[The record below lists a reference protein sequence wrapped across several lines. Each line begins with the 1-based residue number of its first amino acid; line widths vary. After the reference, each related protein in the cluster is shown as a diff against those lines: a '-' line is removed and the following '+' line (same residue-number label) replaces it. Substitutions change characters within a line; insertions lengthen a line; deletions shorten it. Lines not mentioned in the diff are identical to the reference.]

1 MDISEFGVW
10 LIILIPL
17 GSFVVNGLVVRP
29 FLPQY
34 ERLAGWLTILSL
46 AVAFGL
52 SILAYTTVNSA
63 HGPVDFGTHDWLSVP
78 GLTLSIGILLDPLT
92 AIMLIVVSGV
102 SLMVQIYS
110 QGYMKGDPSYIRYYA
125 FMSLFTA
132 SMLGLVTARNI
143 IQLYVFW
150 ELVGV
155 SSYLLIGF
163 WFTKPSAAAAA
174 KKAFLVTRLGD
185 FGFLIA
191 ILALFAQG
199 NDLLDIPTMYAQVG
213 MIGTTAVSLI
223 ALGVFAG
230 AVGKSAQFPLHTWLP
245 DAMEGPTP
253 VSALIHSAT
262 MVTAGVF
269 LVARMFPLFEAA
281 DNTMEAVALI
291 GAFTAVFA
299 ATMGLVAHDIKRVL
313 AYSTVSQLG
322 YMMLILGLG
331 GYVAAIFHL
340 FTHAFF
346 KALLFLGSGS
356 VNHATGT
363 FDMRYMGGLRQV
375 MPWTFTL
382 MVIGSLSLAGI
393 FPLAG
398 FWSKDEILAHA
409 AEVDSN
415 IGWIALAAG
424 GVAAFMTA
432 FYMFRVLW
440 LTFGGEYRG
449 GWEAEAEAIA
459 AKAEEDARVL
469 EARAAEIRAESND
482 PDAEAE
488 ATGLEQEAARVREEE
503 GKAPEVHGHPHLGE
517 SPWVMLAPMLVLAVL
532 AVGAGFLANPPV
544 DIGVS
549 DKHEFGH
556 FATGNEIVF
565 IDDLTDEHEVEEAV
579 EHAGASPEFNW
590 NVAILSSAVALI
602 GIYLAYLMYGA
613 RKVSPESMASR
624 ARPIYTLLYRKYFMD
639 ELYEDW
645 LVRRFFYGGVVRAT
659 DWFDR
664 TVVDAANVK
673 LGVWTGRVGRGLG
686 QVQNGQTQVAG
697 LAVSVGVVASIAAFL
712 VWGS

>member
-1 MDISEFGVW
+1 MQISEFAVW
-10 LIILIPL
+10 LIVLLPL
-17 GSFVVNGLVVRP
+17 GSFVVNGIVIRP
-29 FLPQY
+29 FFPRN
-34 ERLAGWLTILSL
+34 ERVAGWLTILSL

-52 SILAYTTVNSA
+52 SIWAFTSVNSA
-63 HGPVDFGTHDWLSVP
+63 HGPIEFGTHEWMSVS

-92 AIMLIVVSGV
+92 SIMLVVVSGV
-102 SLMVQIYS
+102 SLMVQVYS
-110 QGYMKGDPSYIRYYA
+110 QSYMKGDPSYIRFYA
-125 FMSLFTA
+125 YMSLFTA
-132 SMLGLVTARNI
+132 SMLGLVMARNI
-143 IQLYVFW
+143 IQLFVFW

-191 ILALFAQG
+191 ILALFSQG
-199 NDLLDIPTMYAQVG
+199 NEMLDIPTLYALVG
-213 MIGTTAVSLI
+213 TIGTTTVSLI
-223 ALGVFAG
+223 ALGIFAG

-269 LVARMFPLFEAA
+269 LVARFFPVFEAA
-281 DNTMEAVALI
+281 DYTMEFVALI

-299 ATMGLVAHDIKRVL
+299 ASMGLVAHDIKRVL
-313 AYSTVSQLG
+313 AYSTISQLG

-356 VNHATGT
+356 VSHATGT
-363 FDMRYMGGLRQV
+363 FDMRYMGGLRKV

-409 AEVDSN
+409 TEVN
-415 IGWIALAAG
+415 LTIGWIAFSAG
-424 GVAAFMTA
+424 VVAAFMTA
-432 FYMFRVLW
+432 FYMFRVIW
-440 LTFGGEYRG
+440 MTFGGEYRG
-449 GWEAEAEAIA
+449 GAEAEAA
-459 AKAEEDARVL
+459 A
-469 EARAAEIRAESND
+469 IRAEGGE
-482 PDAEAE
+482 P
-488 ATGLEQEAARVREEE
+488 
-503 GKAPEVHGHPHLGE
+503 PEVNGQPHLGE
-517 SPWVMLAPMLVLAVL
+517 SPWMMLAPMLVLAVL

-544 DIGVS
+544 DLGVI

-556 FATGNEIVF
+556 FITENEAVF
-565 IDDLTDEHEVEEAV
+565 IDEHAVEEA
-579 EHAGASPEFNW
+579 GAAPTFNW
-590 NVAILSSAVALI
+590 NVALLSLTVAGA
-602 GIYLAYLMYGA
+602 GIFLAYLMYGSK
-613 RKVSPESMASR
+613 KVSAEGMATR

-639 ELYEDW
+639 ELYEQW
-645 LVRRFFYGGVVRAT
+645 IVRRIFYGGIVRAS

-664 TVVDAANVK
+664 SLIDAANVK

-686 QVQNGQTQVAG
+686 QVQNGQMQVAG
-697 LAVSVGVVASIAAFL
+697 LAISVGVVASIAAFL
-712 VWGS
+712 VWGG

>member
-1 MDISEFGVW
+1 MNISEFAVW
-10 LIILIPL
+10 LIVLIPL
-17 GSFVVNGLVVRP
+17 GSFLVNGLVIRP
-29 FLPQY
+29 FLPRY
-34 ERLAGWLTILSL
+34 VRLAGWVTILSL
-46 AVAFGL
+46 AIAFGL
-52 SILAYTTVNSA
+52 SIMAYMTVNDA
-63 HGPVDFGTHDWLSVP
+63 HGMVDFGTHEWLSVA

-110 QGYMKGDPSYIRYYA
+110 QGYMKGDSSYIRYYA

-143 IQLYVFW
+143 IQLFVFW

-191 ILALFAQG
+191 LLGLFAQG
-199 NDLLDIPTMYAQVG
+199 NDLLDIPTMYAMVG
-213 MIGTTAVSLI
+213 TIGTTAVSLI
-223 ALGVFAG
+223 ALGIFAG

-269 LVARMFPLFEAA
+269 LVARMFPLFDAS
-281 DNTMEAVALI
+281 NYMMEVVALI

-299 ATMGLVAHDIKRVL
+299 ASMGLVAHDIKRVL

-363 FDMRYMGGLRQV
+363 FDMRYMGGLRKV

-398 FWSKDEILAHA
+398 FWSKDEILTHA

-415 IGWIALAAG
+415 IGWIALGAG
-424 GVAAFMTA
+424 VVAAFMTA
-432 FYMFRVLW
+432 FYMFRVIW
-440 LTFGGEYRG
+440 MTFGGTYRG
-449 GWEAEAEAIA
+449 G
-459 AKAEEDARVL
+459 AKAE
-469 EARAAEIRAESND
+469 AAAIMADGGE
-482 PDAEAE
+482 
-488 ATGLEQEAARVREEE
+488 
-503 GKAPEVHGHPHLGE
+503 APEVHGHPHLGE
-517 SPWVMLAPMLVLAVL
+517 SPWVMLAPMLILAVL
-532 AVGAGFLANPPV
+532 AIGAGFFANPPI
-544 DIGVS
+544 DIGIT

-556 FATGNEIVF
+556 FVTGNKSVF
-565 IDDLTDEHEVEEAV
+565 INDLGDGHAVEEAV
-579 EHAGASPEFNW
+579 KHAGESPEFNW
-590 NVAILSSAVALI
+590 NVAILSSTVALL
-602 GIYLAYLMYGA
+602 GIYLAYLMYGSN
-613 RKVSPESMASR
+613 KVSPESMANR
-624 ARPIYTLLYRKYFMD
+624 TRPVYTLLYRKYFMD
-639 ELYEDW
+639 ELYEQW
-645 LVRRFFYGGVVRAT
+645 IVQRFFYGGVVRAT

-664 TVVDAANVK
+664 TVVDAANVQ
-673 LGVWTGRVGRGLG
+673 LGIWTSRVGRGLG

-697 LAVSVGVVASIAAFL
+697 LAISVGVVASIAAFL

>member
-1 MDISEFGVW
+1 MNISEIGVW
-10 LIILIPL
+10 LIVLVPL
-17 GSFVVNGLVVRP
+17 ASFVVNGLVIRP

-34 ERLAGWLTILSL
+34 ERLAGWLTILAL
-46 AVAFGL
+46 AVSFGL
-52 SILAYTTVNSA
+52 SIMAYATVNSE
-63 HGPVDFGTHDWLSVP
+63 HGMVDFGTHDWLSVN

-110 QGYMKGDPSYIRYYA
+110 QGYMKGDQSYIRYYA
-125 FMSLFTA
+125 YMSLFTA

-143 IQLYVFW
+143 IQVYVFW
-150 ELVGV
+150 ELVGT

-174 KKAFLVTRLGD
+174 KKAFIVTRFGD

-199 NDLLDIPTMYAQVG
+199 NEFLDIPYMYANVG
-213 MIGTTAVSLI
+213 LIGTTAVSLI
-223 ALGVFAG
+223 ALGFFAG

-269 LVARMFPLFEAA
+269 LVARVFPLYLASEV
-281 DNTMEAVALI
+281 TMEVVALV
-291 GAFTAVFA
+291 GAFTAIFA
-299 ATMGLVAHDIKRVL
+299 ASMGLVAHDIKRVL

-331 GYVAAIFHL
+331 GWVAAIFHL

-363 FDMRYMGGLRQV
+363 FDMRYMGGLRKV

-398 FWSKDEILAHA
+398 FWSKDEILAHTL
-409 AEVDSN
+409 EVDSV
-415 IGWIALAAG
+415 IGWIALTAG
-424 GVAAFMTA
+424 VIAAFMTA
-432 FYMFRVLW
+432 FYMFRVIW
-440 LTFGGEYRG
+440 MTFGGEYRG
-449 GWEAEAEAIA
+449 GAEAEAVAVTA
-459 AKAEEDARVL
+459 AGGE
-469 EARAAEIRAESND
+469 
-482 PDAEAE
+482 
-488 ATGLEQEAARVREEE
+488 
-503 GKAPEVHGHPHLGE
+503 APEVHGHPHLGE
-517 SPWVMLAPMLVLAVL
+517 SPWVMIAPMLVLGVL
-532 AVGAGFLANPPV
+532 AIGAGFLANPPV
-544 DIGVS
+544 DIGVT

-556 FATGNEIVF
+556 FVTTNANVF
-565 IDDLTDEHEVEEAV
+565 VENVDDEHAVEEALK
-579 EHAGASPEFNW
+579 HAGESPKFNW
-590 NVAILSSAVALI
+590 SVAIVSSAVAFI
-602 GIYLAYLMYGA
+602 GIFLAYLMYGA
-613 RKVSPESMASR
+613 RKVSPESLADR
-624 ARPIYTLLYRKYFMD
+624 TRPIYTLMYRKYFMD
-639 ELYEDW
+639 ELYEGW
-645 LVRRFFYGGVVRAT
+645 IVKRLFYGVVVTAS

-664 TVVDAANVK
+664 NVIDAVNVK
-673 LGVWTGRVGRGLG
+673 FGIWTARVGKGLALA
-686 QVQNGQTQVAG
+686 QNGQTQMAG
-697 LAVSVGVVASIAAFL
+697 LAISLGVVASIAAFL
-712 VWGS
+712 VWGT

>member
-1 MDISEFGVW
+1 MNISEFGVW
-10 LIILIPL
+10 SIVLIPL
-17 GSFVVNGLVVRP
+17 GAFLVNGLVVRP
-29 FLPQY
+29 FLPGY
-34 ERLAGWLTILSL
+34 ERLAGWVTILSL

-52 SILAYTTVNSA
+52 SIMAYMTVNDA
-63 HGPVDFGTHDWLSVP
+63 HGMVDFGTHEWLSVS
-78 GLTLSIGILLDPLT
+78 GLTLSVGILLDPLT

-143 IQLYVFW
+143 IQLFVFW

-191 ILALFAQG
+191 LLALFAQG
-199 NDLLDIPTMYAQVG
+199 NDFLDIPTMYAMVG
-213 MIGTTAVSLI
+213 TIGTTVASLI
-223 ALGVFAG
+223 ALGIFAG

-269 LVARMFPLFEAA
+269 LVARMFPLFDASPHMM
-281 DNTMEAVALI
+281 NVVALI

-299 ATMGLVAHDIKRVL
+299 ASMGLVAHDIKRVL

-363 FDMRYMGGLRQV
+363 FDMRYMGGLRKV

-409 AEVDSN
+409 FEVDSY
-415 IGWIALAAG
+415 IGWIALGAG
-424 GVAAFMTA
+424 VVAAFMTA
-432 FYMFRVLW
+432 FYMFRVIW
-440 LTFGGEYRG
+440 MTFGGTYRG
-449 GWEAEAEAIA
+449 GAEAEAA
-459 AKAEEDARVL
+459 AILADGGE
-469 EARAAEIRAESND
+469 
-482 PDAEAE
+482 
-488 ATGLEQEAARVREEE
+488 
-503 GKAPEVHGHPHLGE
+503 APEVHGHPHLGE
-517 SPWVMLAPMLVLAVL
+517 SPWVMLAPMLILAVL
-532 AVGAGFLANPPV
+532 AIGAGFFANPPV

-556 FATGNEIVF
+556 FVTGNENVF
-565 IDDLTDEHEVEEAV
+565 ISDIGDDHAVEAAV

-590 NVAILSSAVALI
+590 NVAILSSAVALL
-602 GIYLAYLMYGA
+602 GIYLAYLMYGSK
-613 RKVSPESMASR
+613 KVSPESMANQT
-624 ARPIYTLLYRKYFMD
+624 RPVYTLLYRKYFMD
-639 ELYEDW
+639 ELYEQW
-645 LVRRFFYGGVVRAT
+645 IVQRFFYGGVVRAT

-664 TVVDAANVK
+664 SIIDAANVQ
-673 LGVWTGRVGRGLG
+673 LGIWTSRVGRGLG

-697 LAVSVGVVASIAAFL
+697 LAISVGVVASIAAFL

>member
-1 MDISEFGVW
+1 MNISEFGVW
-10 LIILIPL
+10 LIVLVPL
-17 GSFVVNGLVVRP
+17 ASFVVNGLVIRP

-34 ERLAGWLTILSL
+34 ERLAGWLTILAL
-46 AVAFGL
+46 AVSFGL
-52 SILAYTTVNSA
+52 SIMAYATVNSE
-63 HGPVDFGTHDWLSVP
+63 HGMVDFGTHDWLSVN

-110 QGYMKGDPSYIRYYA
+110 QGYMKGDQSYIRYYA
-125 FMSLFTA
+125 YMSLFTA

-143 IQLYVFW
+143 IQVYVFW
-150 ELVGV
+150 ELVGT

-174 KKAFLVTRLGD
+174 KKAFIVTRFGD

-199 NDLLDIPTMYAQVG
+199 NEFLDIPYMYANVG
-213 MIGTTAVSLI
+213 LIGTTAVSLI
-223 ALGVFAG
+223 ALGFFAG

-269 LVARMFPLFEAA
+269 LVARVFPLYLASEV
-281 DNTMEAVALI
+281 TMEVVALV
-291 GAFTAVFA
+291 GAFTAIFA
-299 ATMGLVAHDIKRVL
+299 ASMGLVAHDIKRVL

-331 GYVAAIFHL
+331 GWVAAIFHL

-363 FDMRYMGGLRQV
+363 FDMRYMGGLRKV

-398 FWSKDEILAHA
+398 FWSKDEILAHTL
-409 AEVDSN
+409 EVDSV
-415 IGWIALAAG
+415 IGWIALTAG
-424 GVAAFMTA
+424 VIAAFMTA
-432 FYMFRVLW
+432 FYMFRVIW
-440 LTFGGEYRG
+440 MTFGGEYRG
-449 GWEAEAEAIA
+449 GAEAEAVAVTA
-459 AKAEEDARVL
+459 AGGE
-469 EARAAEIRAESND
+469 
-482 PDAEAE
+482 
-488 ATGLEQEAARVREEE
+488 
-503 GKAPEVHGHPHLGE
+503 APEVHGHPHLGE
-517 SPWVMLAPMLVLAVL
+517 SPWVMIAPMLVLGVL
-532 AVGAGFLANPPV
+532 AIGAGFLANPPV
-544 DIGVS
+544 DIGVT

-556 FATGNEIVF
+556 FVTTNANVF
-565 IDDLTDEHEVEEAV
+565 VENVDDEHAVEEALK
-579 EHAGASPEFNW
+579 HAGESPKFNW
-590 NVAILSSAVALI
+590 SVAIVSSAVAFI
-602 GIYLAYLMYGA
+602 GIFLAYLMYGA
-613 RKVSPESMASR
+613 RKVSPESLADR
-624 ARPIYTLLYRKYFMD
+624 TRPIYTLMYRKYFMD
-639 ELYEDW
+639 ELYEGW
-645 LVRRFFYGGVVRAT
+645 IVKRLFYGVMVTAS

-664 TVVDAANVK
+664 NVIDAVNVK
-673 LGVWTGRVGRGLG
+673 FGIWTARVGKGLALA
-686 QVQNGQTQVAG
+686 QNGQTQMAG
-697 LAVSVGVVASIAAFL
+697 LAISLGVVASIAAFL
-712 VWGS
+712 VWGT

>member
-1 MDISEFGVW
+1 MNISEFGVW
-10 LIILIPL
+10 LIVLVPL
-17 GSFVVNGLVVRP
+17 ASFVVNGLVIRP

-34 ERLAGWLTILSL
+34 ERLAGWLTILAL
-46 AVAFGL
+46 AVSFGL
-52 SILAYTTVNSA
+52 SIMAYATVNSE
-63 HGPVDFGTHDWLSVP
+63 HGMVDFGTHDWLSVN

-110 QGYMKGDPSYIRYYA
+110 QGYMKGDQSYIRYYA
-125 FMSLFTA
+125 YMSLFTA

-143 IQLYVFW
+143 IQVYVFW
-150 ELVGV
+150 ELVGT

-174 KKAFLVTRLGD
+174 KKAFIVTRFGD

-199 NDLLDIPTMYAQVG
+199 NEFLDIPYMYANVG
-213 MIGTTAVSLI
+213 LIGTTAVSLI
-223 ALGVFAG
+223 ALGFFAG

-269 LVARMFPLFEAA
+269 LVARVFPLYLASEV
-281 DNTMEAVALI
+281 TMEVGALV
-291 GAFTAVFA
+291 GAFTAIFA
-299 ATMGLVAHDIKRVL
+299 ASMGLVAHDIKRVL

-331 GYVAAIFHL
+331 GWVAAIFHL

-363 FDMRYMGGLRQV
+363 FDMRYMGGLRKV

-398 FWSKDEILAHA
+398 FWSKDEILAHTL
-409 AEVDSN
+409 EVDSV
-415 IGWIALAAG
+415 IGWIALTAG
-424 GVAAFMTA
+424 VIAAFMTA
-432 FYMFRVLW
+432 FYMFRVIW
-440 LTFGGEYRG
+440 MTFGGEYRG
-449 GWEAEAEAIA
+449 GAEAEAVAVTA
-459 AKAEEDARVL
+459 AGGE
-469 EARAAEIRAESND
+469 
-482 PDAEAE
+482 
-488 ATGLEQEAARVREEE
+488 
-503 GKAPEVHGHPHLGE
+503 APEVHGHPHLGE
-517 SPWVMLAPMLVLAVL
+517 SPWVMIAPMLVLGVL
-532 AVGAGFLANPPV
+532 AIGAGFLANPPV
-544 DIGVS
+544 DIGVT

-556 FATGNEIVF
+556 FVTTNANVF
-565 IDDLTDEHEVEEAV
+565 VENVDDEHAVEEALK
-579 EHAGASPEFNW
+579 HAGESPKFNW
-590 NVAILSSAVALI
+590 SVAIVSSAVAFI
-602 GIYLAYLMYGA
+602 GIFLAYLMYGA
-613 RKVSPESMASR
+613 RKVSPESLADR
-624 ARPIYTLLYRKYFMD
+624 TRPIYTLMYRKYFMD
-639 ELYEDW
+639 ELYEGW
-645 LVRRFFYGGVVRAT
+645 IVKRLFYGVMVTAS

-664 TVVDAANVK
+664 NVIDAVNVK
-673 LGVWTGRVGRGLG
+673 FGIWTARVGKGLALA
-686 QVQNGQTQVAG
+686 QNGQTQMAG
-697 LAVSVGVVASIAAFL
+697 LAISLGVVASIAAFL
-712 VWGS
+712 VWGT

>member
-1 MDISEFGVW
+1 M
-10 LIILIPL
+10 
-17 GSFVVNGLVVRP
+17 
-29 FLPQY
+29 
-34 ERLAGWLTILSL
+34 TILAL
-46 AVAFGL
+46 AVSFGL
-52 SILAYTTVNSA
+52 SIMAYATVNSE
-63 HGPVDFGTHDWLSVP
+63 HGMVDFGTHDWLSVN

-110 QGYMKGDPSYIRYYA
+110 QGYMKGDQSYIRYYA
-125 FMSLFTA
+125 YMSLFTA

-143 IQLYVFW
+143 IQVYVFW
-150 ELVGV
+150 ELVGT

-174 KKAFLVTRLGD
+174 KKAFIVTRFGD

-199 NDLLDIPTMYAQVG
+199 NEFLDIPYMYANVG
-213 MIGTTAVSLI
+213 LIGTTAVSLI
-223 ALGVFAG
+223 ALGFFAG

-269 LVARMFPLFEAA
+269 LVARVFPLYLASEV
-281 DNTMEAVALI
+281 TMEVVALV
-291 GAFTAVFA
+291 GAFTAIFA
-299 ATMGLVAHDIKRVL
+299 ASMGLVAHDIKRVL

-331 GYVAAIFHL
+331 GWVAAIFHL

-363 FDMRYMGGLRQV
+363 FDMRYMGGLRKV

-398 FWSKDEILAHA
+398 FWSKDEILAHTL
-409 AEVDSN
+409 EVDSV
-415 IGWIALAAG
+415 IGWIALTAG
-424 GVAAFMTA
+424 VIAAFMTA
-432 FYMFRVLW
+432 FYMFRVIW
-440 LTFGGEYRG
+440 MTFGGEYRG
-449 GWEAEAEAIA
+449 GAEAEAVAVTA
-459 AKAEEDARVL
+459 AGGE
-469 EARAAEIRAESND
+469 
-482 PDAEAE
+482 
-488 ATGLEQEAARVREEE
+488 
-503 GKAPEVHGHPHLGE
+503 APEVHGHPHLGE
-517 SPWVMLAPMLVLAVL
+517 SPWVMIAPMLVLGVL
-532 AVGAGFLANPPV
+532 AIGAGFLANPPV
-544 DIGVS
+544 DIGVT

-556 FATGNEIVF
+556 FVTTNANVF
-565 IDDLTDEHEVEEAV
+565 VENVDDEHAVEEALK
-579 EHAGASPEFNW
+579 HAGESPKFNW
-590 NVAILSSAVALI
+590 SVAIVSSAVAFI
-602 GIYLAYLMYGA
+602 GIFLAYLMYGA
-613 RKVSPESMASR
+613 RKVSPESLADR
-624 ARPIYTLLYRKYFMD
+624 TRPIYTLMYRKYFMD
-639 ELYEDW
+639 ELYEGW
-645 LVRRFFYGGVVRAT
+645 IVKRLFYGVMVTAS

-664 TVVDAANVK
+664 NVIDAVNVK
-673 LGVWTGRVGRGLG
+673 FGIWTARVGKGLALA
-686 QVQNGQTQVAG
+686 QNGQTQMAG
-697 LAVSVGVVASIAAFL
+697 LAISLGVVASIAAFL
-712 VWGS
+712 VWGT

>member
-1 MDISEFGVW
+1 MNISEFGVW

-17 GSFVVNGLVVRP
+17 ASFVVNGLIVRP
-29 FLPQY
+29 FFPQY
-34 ERLAGWLTILSL
+34 ERLAGWLTIAAL
-46 AVAFGL
+46 AVSFGL
-52 SILAYTTVNSA
+52 SIMAYATVNSG
-63 HGPVDFGTHDWLSVP
+63 HGMVDFGKHELMNVP
-78 GLTLSIGILLDPLT
+78 GLVIEIGILLDPLT

-110 QGYMKGDPSYIRYYA
+110 QGYMKGDQSYIRYYA
-125 FMSLFTA
+125 YMSLFTA

-143 IQLYVFW
+143 IQVYVFW
-150 ELVGV
+150 ELVGT

-174 KKAFLVTRLGD
+174 KKAFIVTRFGD

-199 NDLLDIPTMYAQVG
+199 NEFLDIPYMYANVG

-223 ALGVFAG
+223 ALGFFAG

-269 LVARMFPLFEAA
+269 LVARFFPLYLAS
-281 DNTMEAVALI
+281 DVTMEVVALI

-299 ATMGLVAHDIKRVL
+299 ASMGLVAHDIKRVL

-331 GYVAAIFHL
+331 GWVAAIFHL

-363 FDMRYMGGLRQV
+363 FDMRYMGGLRKV

-409 AEVDSN
+409 SEVDST

-424 GVAAFMTA
+424 VVAAFMTA
-432 FYMFRVLW
+432 FYMFRVIW
-440 LTFGGEYRG
+440 MTFGGEYRG
-449 GWEAEAEAIA
+449 GAEAEAA
-459 AKAEEDARVL
+459 AIVAEGGE
-469 EARAAEIRAESND
+469 
-482 PDAEAE
+482 
-488 ATGLEQEAARVREEE
+488 
-503 GKAPEVHGHPHLGE
+503 APEVHGHPHLGE
-517 SPWVMLAPMLVLAVL
+517 SPWVMLAPMLVLGVL

-544 DIGVS
+544 DIGIS

-556 FATGNEIVF
+556 FVTGNTDVF
-565 IDDLTDEHEVEEAV
+565 VADAHDDHAVEEAL
-579 EHAGASPEFNW
+579 EHAGESPQFNW
-590 NVAILSSAVALI
+590 TVAIISTAVALS
-602 GIYLAYLMYGA
+602 GIFLAYLMYSIK
-613 RKVSPESMASR
+613 KVSPESMADR
-624 ARPIYTLLYRKYFMD
+624 TRPVYTLMYRKYFMD
-639 ELYEDW
+639 ELYEGW
-645 LVRRFFYGGVVRAT
+645 IVQRLFYGGVVRAA
-659 DWFDR
+659 DWFER
-664 TVVDAANVK
+664 SIIDAVNVK
-673 LGVWTGRVGRGLG
+673 LGIWTARVGKGLG
-686 QVQNGQTQVAG
+686 EVQNGQTQMAG
-697 LAVSVGVVASIAAFL
+697 LAISVGVVASIAAFL

>member
-1 MDISEFGVW
+1 VNISEFGVW
-10 LIILIPL
+10 LIVLIPL
-17 GSFVVNGLVVRP
+17 GSFLVNGLIIRP
-29 FLPQY
+29 FLPGY
-34 ERLAGWLTILSL
+34 ERLAGWITIASL
-46 AVAFGL
+46 AIAFGL
-52 SILAYTTVNSA
+52 SIMAFMTVNDA
-63 HGPVDFGTHDWLSVP
+63 HGMVDFGTHEWLSVS

-110 QGYMKGDPSYIRYYA
+110 QGYMKGDSSYIRYYA

-143 IQLYVFW
+143 IQLFVFW

-185 FGFLIA
+185 FGFLVA
-191 ILALFAQG
+191 LLALFAQG
-199 NDLLDIPTMYAQVG
+199 NDFLDIPTMYLMVG
-213 MIGTTAVSLI
+213 TIGTTAVSLI
-223 ALGVFAG
+223 ALGIFAG

-269 LVARMFPLFEAA
+269 LVARMFPLFDASSY
-281 DNTMEAVALI
+281 TMEFVALI

-299 ATMGLVAHDIKRVL
+299 ASMGLVAHDIKRVL

-363 FDMRYMGGLRQV
+363 FDMRYMGGLRKV

-415 IGWIALAAG
+415 IGWIALGAG
-424 GVAAFMTA
+424 VVAAFMTA
-432 FYMFRVLW
+432 FYMFRVIW
-440 LTFGGEYRG
+440 MTFGGTYRG
-449 GWEAEAEAIA
+449 GAEAEAA
-459 AKAEEDARVL
+459 AIV
-469 EARAAEIRAESND
+469 EAGGE
-482 PDAEAE
+482 
-488 ATGLEQEAARVREEE
+488 
-503 GKAPEVHGHPHLGE
+503 APEVHGHPHLGE
-517 SPWVMLAPMLVLAVL
+517 SPWVMLAPMLILAVL
-532 AVGAGFLANPPV
+532 AIGAGFLANPPI
-544 DIGVS
+544 DIGIS

-556 FATGNEIVF
+556 FATGNESVF
-565 IDDLTDEHEVEEAV
+565 IDNLGDDHAIEEAV
-579 EHAGASPEFNW
+579 EHAGASPTFNW
-590 NVAILSSAVALI
+590 NVAVLSSVVAML
-602 GIYLAYLMYGA
+602 GIYLAYLMYGSK
-613 RKVSPESMASR
+613 KVSPESMANR
-624 ARPIYTLLYRKYFMD
+624 TRPVYTLLYRKYFMD
-639 ELYEDW
+639 ELYEQW
-645 LVRRFFYGGVVRAT
+645 IVQRIFYGGVVRAA

-664 TVVDAANVK
+664 SIIDATNVQ
-673 LGVWTGRVGRGLG
+673 LGIWTSRVGRGLG
-686 QVQNGQTQVAG
+686 LVQNGQTQVAG
-697 LAVSVGVVASIAAFL
+697 LAISVGVVASIAAFL

>member
-1 MDISEFGVW
+1 MNISEFAVW
-10 LIILIPL
+10 LIVLIPL
-17 GSFVVNGLVVRP
+17 GSFLVNGLVIRP
-29 FLPQY
+29 FLPEY
-34 ERLAGWLTILSL
+34 ERLAGWVTILSL
-46 AVAFGL
+46 AIAFGL
-52 SILAYTTVNSA
+52 SIMAYMTVNDA
-63 HGPVDFGTHDWLSVP
+63 HGMVDFGTHEWLSVA

-110 QGYMKGDPSYIRYYA
+110 QGYMKGDSSYIRYYA

-143 IQLYVFW
+143 IQLFVFW

-191 ILALFAQG
+191 LLGLFAQG
-199 NDLLDIPTMYAQVG
+199 NDLLDIPTMYAMVG
-213 MIGTTAVSLI
+213 TIGTTAVSLI
-223 ALGVFAG
+223 ALGIFAG

-269 LVARMFPLFEAA
+269 LVARMFPLFDAS
-281 DNTMEAVALI
+281 NYMMEVVALI

-299 ATMGLVAHDIKRVL
+299 ASMGLVAHDIKRVL

-363 FDMRYMGGLRQV
+363 FDMRYMGGLRKV
-375 MPWTFTL
+375 MPWTFTM

-398 FWSKDEILAHA
+398 FWSKDEILTHA

-415 IGWIALAAG
+415 IGWIALGAG
-424 GVAAFMTA
+424 VVAAFMTA
-432 FYMFRVLW
+432 FYMFRVIW
-440 LTFGGEYRG
+440 MTFGGTYRG
-449 GWEAEAEAIA
+449 GAEAEAA
-459 AKAEEDARVL
+459 AIMADGGE
-469 EARAAEIRAESND
+469 
-482 PDAEAE
+482 
-488 ATGLEQEAARVREEE
+488 
-503 GKAPEVHGHPHLGE
+503 APEVHGHPHLGE
-517 SPWVMLAPMLVLAVL
+517 SPWVMLAPMLILAVL
-532 AVGAGFLANPPV
+532 AIGAGFFANPPI
-544 DIGVS
+544 DIGIT

-556 FATGNEIVF
+556 FVTGNKSVF
-565 IDDLTDEHEVEEAV
+565 INDLGDGHAVEEAV
-579 EHAGASPEFNW
+579 KHAGESPEFNW
-590 NVAILSSAVALI
+590 NVAILSSTVALL
-602 GIYLAYLMYGA
+602 GIYLAYLMYGSK
-613 RKVSPESMASR
+613 KVSPESMANR
-624 ARPIYTLLYRKYFMD
+624 TRPVYTLLYRKYFMD
-639 ELYEDW
+639 ELYEQW
-645 LVRRFFYGGVVRAT
+645 IVQRFFYGGVVRAT

-664 TVVDAANVK
+664 TVVDAANVQ
-673 LGVWTGRVGRGLG
+673 LGIWTSRVGRGLG

-697 LAVSVGVVASIAAFL
+697 LAISVGVVASIAAFL

>member
-1 MDISEFGVW
+1 V
-10 LIILIPL
+10 
-17 GSFVVNGLVVRP
+17 
-29 FLPQY
+29 
-34 ERLAGWLTILSL
+34 RLAGWVTILSL
-46 AVAFGL
+46 AIAFGL
-52 SILAYTTVNSA
+52 SIMAYMTVNDA
-63 HGPVDFGTHDWLSVP
+63 HGMVDFGTHEWLSVA

-110 QGYMKGDPSYIRYYA
+110 QGYMKGDSSYIRYYA

-143 IQLYVFW
+143 IQLFVFW

-191 ILALFAQG
+191 LLGLFAQG
-199 NDLLDIPTMYAQVG
+199 NDLLDIPTMYAMVG
-213 MIGTTAVSLI
+213 TIGTTAVSLI
-223 ALGVFAG
+223 ALGIFAG

-269 LVARMFPLFEAA
+269 LVARMFPLFDAS
-281 DNTMEAVALI
+281 NYMMEVVALI

-299 ATMGLVAHDIKRVL
+299 ASMGLVAHDIKRVL

-363 FDMRYMGGLRQV
+363 FDMRYMGGLRKV

-398 FWSKDEILAHA
+398 FWSKDEILTHA

-415 IGWIALAAG
+415 IGWIALGAG
-424 GVAAFMTA
+424 VVAAFMTA
-432 FYMFRVLW
+432 FYMFRVIW
-440 LTFGGEYRG
+440 MTFGGTYRG
-449 GWEAEAEAIA
+449 GAEAEAA
-459 AKAEEDARVL
+459 AIMADGGE
-469 EARAAEIRAESND
+469 
-482 PDAEAE
+482 
-488 ATGLEQEAARVREEE
+488 
-503 GKAPEVHGHPHLGE
+503 APEVHGHPHLGE
-517 SPWVMLAPMLVLAVL
+517 SPWVMLAPMLILAVL
-532 AVGAGFLANPPV
+532 AIGAGFFANPPI
-544 DIGVS
+544 DIGIT

-556 FATGNEIVF
+556 FVTGNKSVF
-565 IDDLTDEHEVEEAV
+565 INDLGDGHAVEEAV
-579 EHAGASPEFNW
+579 KHAGESPEFNW
-590 NVAILSSAVALI
+590 NVAILSSTVALL
-602 GIYLAYLMYGA
+602 GIYLAYLMYGSK
-613 RKVSPESMASR
+613 KVSPESMANR
-624 ARPIYTLLYRKYFMD
+624 TRPVYTLLYRKYFMD
-639 ELYEDW
+639 ELYEQW
-645 LVRRFFYGGVVRAT
+645 IVQRFFYGGVVRVT

-664 TVVDAANVK
+664 TVVDAANVQ
-673 LGVWTGRVGRGLG
+673 LGIWTSRVGRGLG

-697 LAVSVGVVASIAAFL
+697 LAISVGVVASIAAFL

>member
-1 MDISEFGVW
+1 MNISEFGVW
-10 LIILIPL
+10 LIVLIPL
-17 GSFVVNGLVVRP
+17 GSFLVNGLVIRP
-29 FLPQY
+29 FLPGY
-34 ERLAGWLTILSL
+34 ERLAGWVTILSL

-52 SILAYTTVNSA
+52 SIMAFMTVNDA
-63 HGPVDFGTHDWLSVP
+63 HGMVDFGTHEWLSVS

-110 QGYMKGDPSYIRYYA
+110 QGYMKGDSSYIRYYA

-143 IQLYVFW
+143 VQLFVFW

-163 WFTKPSAAAAA
+163 WFTKPSAVAAA

-199 NDLLDIPTMYAQVG
+199 NDLLDIPTMYAMVG
-213 MIGTTAVSLI
+213 TIGTTAVSLI
-223 ALGVFAG
+223 ALGIFAG

-269 LVARMFPLFEAA
+269 LVARMFPLFEASEY
-281 DNTMEAVALI
+281 TMEVVALI

-299 ATMGLVAHDIKRVL
+299 ASMGLVAHDIKRVL

-363 FDMRYMGGLRQV
+363 FDMRYMGGLRKV

-415 IGWIALAAG
+415 IGWIALGAG
-424 GVAAFMTA
+424 VVAAFMTA
-432 FYMFRVLW
+432 FYMFRVIW
-440 LTFGGEYRG
+440 MTFGGTYRG
-449 GWEAEAEAIA
+449 GAEAEAA
-459 AKAEEDARVL
+459 AIVAEGGE
-469 EARAAEIRAESND
+469 
-482 PDAEAE
+482 
-488 ATGLEQEAARVREEE
+488 
-503 GKAPEVHGHPHLGE
+503 APEVHGHPHLGE
-517 SPWVMLAPMLVLAVL
+517 SPWVMLAPMLILAVL
-532 AVGAGFLANPPV
+532 AIGAGFLANPPV
-544 DIGVS
+544 DIGIS

-556 FATGNEIVF
+556 FTTGNESVF
-565 IDDLTDEHEVEEAV
+565 IDTLADEHAVEEAV
-579 EHAGASPEFNW
+579 EHAGASPTFNW
-590 NVAILSSAVALI
+590 NVAVLSSVVALL
-602 GIYLAYLMYGA
+602 GIYLAYLMYGSK
-613 RKVSPESMASR
+613 KVSPESMANR
-624 ARPIYTLLYRKYFMD
+624 TRPVYTLLYRKYFMD
-639 ELYEDW
+639 ELYEQW
-645 LVRRFFYGGVVRAT
+645 IVQRFFYGGVVRAA

-664 TVVDAANVK
+664 SVIDATNVQ
-673 LGVWTGRVGRGLG
+673 LGIWTSRIGRGLG

-697 LAVSVGVVASIAAFL
+697 LAISVGVVASIAAFL